1 MPQVGPA
8 VPERDLGLKHLVRLS
23 QPGSLELSQGSQG
36 GGEIIVQGDVCW
48 SDRMRLQEA
57 RRRWPPCLFPQ
68 PTGPCC
74 ARTAGGSGFQN
85 QGSAPPQAVPGPS
98 GALTLLALTAHR
110 GMRSRLTIAQAGA
123 AEH

>member
-1 MPQVGPA
+1 MPEVGPA
-8 VPERDLGLKHLVRLS
+8 VPERDLGLKHLVRLP
-23 QPGSLELSQGSQG
+23 QPGSLELSEGSQG
-36 GGEIIVQGDVCW
+36 GGEIIVQGDVGW
-48 SDRMRLQEA
+48 LDPHEAA
-57 RRRWPPCLFPQ
+57 RRRWPPCPFPQ

-74 ARTAGGSGFQN
+74 ARTAGGSGFRN

-110 GMRSRLTIAQAGA
+110 GMRSRLTIAQASA